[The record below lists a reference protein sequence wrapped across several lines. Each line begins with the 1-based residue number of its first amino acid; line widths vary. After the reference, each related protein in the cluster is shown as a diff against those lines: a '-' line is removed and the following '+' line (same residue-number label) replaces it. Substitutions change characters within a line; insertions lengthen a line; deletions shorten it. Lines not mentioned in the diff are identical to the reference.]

1 VDLVHHPVLDRLR
14 DMRGAD
20 VLLPRQVGD
29 GPGDLEDAIVGP
41 GAESQ
46 LGHGHLQQLF
56 PFGADGAMPLDVL
69 RTHLGIGVDPPA
81 FEPPE
86 LDLTG
91 GAHPFP
97 DLFRAFGFDLGDDV
111 PELDLRH
118 LDLDVD
124 AIEKRAG
131 DLGVIAAL
139 LGLCAFGLR

>member
-1 VDLVHHPVLDRLR
+1 MNRADL
-14 DMRGAD
+14 
-20 VLLPRQVGD
+20 LLPRQISNR
-29 GPGDLEDAIVGP
+29 PRDLEDAIVSP

-56 PFGADGAMPLDVL
+56 PFDADGAMTLDIL
-69 RTHLGIGVDPPA
+69 RAHLGVGVDPPA

-86 LDLTG
+86 LDVTG

-118 LDLDVD
+118 LDLDID
-124 AIEKRAG
+124 AIEKRTG

-139 LGLCAFGLR
+139 LGLGAFGLR